1 MLVSYN
7 WLKDFLDLDGQD
19 PYELAEEITRSGVE
33 IPDRVHPMDGL
44 KKLVVGRVLD
54 CEGVEGTHL
63 YLTHVDVGE
72 DEPLQIV
79 CGAPN
84 VAAGEDVIVALHGA
98 RIAGNEKIKKGKIR
112 GMESY
117 GMICGLQEI
126 GFSDSV
132 VPQEF
137 VDGIYVFP
145 ADAEVKPGQDVYEA
159 LGMDDYILNFD
170 ITPNRAD
177 TLGMEGAAYEVGAII
192 DQKPKV
198 EEKVV
203 LKEDGPAW
211 TDSLDVKVDEKLA
224 PKFYLRKLENVKIQD
239 SPLWLQRRLWNAGIR
254 PINNVVDVTNYIML
268 LTGQPMHAYD
278 AKTFANGKFEVR
290 LANKG
295 EKLTLLNEK
304 EVDLDP
310 KDIIITDGKKPV
322 MMAGVMGGLDS
333 EITSETTD
341 VILESAIF
349 DPTLVRKAALR
360 HANRTE
366 ASSRYEKGVNWD
378 ATEKAINMA
387 ALLLRNDADATVDE
401 GILKATDQKRE
412 PVVVKT
418 TASYLNKVLGTKL
431 SVDEI
436 VKIFDRLCFKVD
448 VDGDNLAVHVPNRRW
463 DISIP
468 ADLVEEVGRLYGY
481 DNLES
486 TQPVLPETH
495 GGYSEK
501 EEMMRRMKA
510 IVEGQGLMEA
520 ISYSLTSPE
529 KAVRYTK
536 DPKELVEVKSPL
548 NSSRSAM
555 RENLM
560 TGLVDAASYNFA
572 RKQTQLALFEQGRTY
587 DHDGGKFNEHEHLAA
602 IYSGNTFAENWQHL
616 TQKVDFYFVKG
627 QLTNLFNAI
636 GIDPEKVVYE
646 AKGIKGMHP
655 TRTAG
660 IYIDKQYVGMIGMIA
675 HAVTIADK
683 ALRGSELYGYE
694 IDLDTIIPMLT
705 KGVTAVPAPKFP
717 AIQRDLSLLV
727 DKPVTN
733 QEIENVIK
741 SNAGK
746 YLTELKVIDVYAG
759 AHIDVGK
766 KSIAY
771 NLTFL
776 NRKDTLTDD
785 VVNNAMD
792 KIVAALENDLA
803 IKVR

>member
-1 MLVSYN
+1 
-7 WLKDFLDLDGQD
+7 
-19 PYELAEEITRSGVE
+19 
-33 IPDRVHPMDGL
+33 
-44 KKLVVGRVLD
+44 
-54 CEGVEGTHL
+54 
-63 YLTHVDVGE
+63 
-72 DEPLQIV
+72 
-79 CGAPN
+79 
-84 VAAGEDVIVALHGA
+84 
-98 RIAGNEKIKKGKIR
+98 
-112 GMESY
+112 
-117 GMICGLQEI
+117 
-126 GFSDSV
+126 
-132 VPQEF
+132 
-137 VDGIYVFP
+137 
-145 ADAEVKPGQDVYEA
+145 YEA

>member
-1 MLVSYN
+1 M
-7 WLKDFLDLDGQD
+7 
-19 PYELAEEITRSGVE
+19 
-33 IPDRVHPMDGL
+33 
-44 KKLVVGRVLD
+44 
-54 CEGVEGTHL
+54 
-63 YLTHVDVGE
+63 
-72 DEPLQIV
+72 
-79 CGAPN
+79 
-84 VAAGEDVIVALHGA
+84 
-98 RIAGNEKIKKGKIR
+98 
-112 GMESY
+112 
-117 GMICGLQEI
+117 
-126 GFSDSV
+126 
-132 VPQEF
+132 
-137 VDGIYVFP
+137 
-145 ADAEVKPGQDVYEA
+145 
-159 LGMDDYILNFD
+159 
-170 ITPNRAD
+170 
-177 TLGMEGAAYEVGAII
+177 
-192 DQKPKV
+192 
-198 EEKVV
+198 
-203 LKEDGPAW
+203 
-211 TDSLDVKVDEKLA
+211 
-224 PKFYLRKLENVKIQD
+224 
-239 SPLWLQRRLWNAGIR
+239 
-254 PINNVVDVTNYIML
+254 
-268 LTGQPMHAYD
+268 
-278 AKTFANGKFEVR
+278 
-290 LANKG
+290 
-295 EKLTLLNEK
+295 LNEK

>member
-63 YLTHVDVGE
+63 HLTHVDVGE

-145 ADAEVKPGQDVYEA
+145 ADAEVKPGQYVYEA

-587 DHDGGKFNEHEHLAA
+587 DYDGGKFNEHEHLAA